1 MEELNQSSKRH
12 PEGSMKLFIRAL
24 MLVGLCL
31 LLLIPLF
38 MVSGLASER
47 KREAEN
53 VQAEI
58 TDKWGQSQNVTTPI
72 LVVPY
77 TPQGDSVQTALYVLP
92 REINATAWLNMEL
105 RHRSIYQVPVYTAQ
119 IMMKGAWYADDIH
132 TAMKEFPGT
141 YHWEKAKVAI
151 ATSDPAGYRDLVYM
165 TLNGE
170 KLRMKSDGK
179 VYLRTQIIRDSDR
192 YGNMEYSVMAD
203 EASTVVSAEGTQSVL
218 YPITVSEG
226 NAQDLGFEKLH
237 FECPLTIS
245 GSQKFGFLAAA
256 SSSSM
261 QIKGNWA
268 APSFQ
273 GRNLPLHFD
282 IAKSG
287 FSADW
292 KTIYADGC
300 IEKDSFS
307 SLTANDSYVDFVN
320 PADHYAR
327 TNRSIKYGILV
338 IVLSLLSVFLLEL
351 SLYRRGESINMLFY
365 LLSGLS
371 LVLFYSLL
379 LSFSEII
386 GFGWAYLI
394 AAFMTVGLNFFFFR
408 TVLRSTPR
416 ALVIT
421 GIMTFLYLGVYVL
434 MQMESYALLAGSL
447 GLFVILTFVMF
458 YTARITRH

>member
-1 MEELNQSSKRH
+1 MEELNQSSKLR
-12 PEGSMKLFIRAL
+12 PEGSMKLFMRAL

-31 LLLIPLF
+31 LLLIPLL
-38 MVSGLASER
+38 MISGLANER
-47 KREAEN
+47 KREAES
-53 VQAEI
+53 VQGEI
-58 TDKWGQSQNVTTPI
+58 TDKWGQAQNVTTPI

-77 TPQGDSVQTALYVLP
+77 TPQGDSVQTKLYVLP
-92 REINATAWLNMEL
+92 REINATARLNMEL

-132 TAMKEFPGT
+132 TAMKEYPGT
-141 YHWEKAKVAI
+141 YRWEKAKVAI
-151 ATSDPAGYRDLVYM
+151 ATSDPVGYRDLVYI

-179 VYLRTQIIRDSDR
+179 IYLRTRISDDDDR
-192 YGNMEYSVMAD
+192 YGHMDYAVMAD

-218 YPITVSEG
+218 YPITVNERDS
-226 NAQDLGFEKLH
+226 QDLGFDELR

-256 SSSSM
+256 SSSTM
-261 QIKGNWA
+261 QIKGNWV

-282 IAKSG
+282 ITQSD

-300 IEKDSFS
+300 IEEESFG
-307 SLTANDSYVDFVN
+307 SLTANDSFVDFVN

-327 TNRSIKYGILV
+327 TDRSIKYGILV

-351 SLYRRGESINMLFY
+351 SLYRRGESINMLYY

-386 GFGWAYLI
+386 GFGWAYLT
-394 AAFMTVGLNFFFFR
+394 ASVMTVGLNFFFFR
-408 TVLRSTPR
+408 TVLRSTWR
-416 ALVIT
+416 AFIIT
-421 GIMTFLYLGVYVL
+421 GIMSFLYLFVYTL

-447 GLFVILTFVMF
+447 GLFVILTLVMF
-458 YTARITRH
+458 YTVRIIRH